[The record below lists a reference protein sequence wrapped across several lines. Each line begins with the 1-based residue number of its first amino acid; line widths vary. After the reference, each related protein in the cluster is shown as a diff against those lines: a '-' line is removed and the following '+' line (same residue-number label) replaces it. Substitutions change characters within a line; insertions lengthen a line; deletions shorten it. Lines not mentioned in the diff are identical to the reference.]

1 MAGLRIG
8 DIDAVEQHQYLIKTA
23 SAHRQIG
30 LYALLAAL
38 TQVQAG
44 KGVEHFVEMLCGEM
58 GCLQVPYGIHGSL
71 MGGKAQ
77 GRSCRNPDTVQ
88 IKCQGRVFGIGGL
101 QTKGEQACQQYCQQA
116 GTAVFFQGKITKSG
130 AQFSDGN
137 RLVQGIEYRI
147 GFVDKAPESQDLM
160 LIGTCFH
167 FLYPRKIG
175 DKDR

>member
-1 MAGLRIG
+1 
-8 DIDAVEQHQYLIKTA
+8 
-23 SAHRQIG
+23 
-30 LYALLAAL
+30 
-38 TQVQAG
+38 
-44 KGVEHFVEMLCGEM
+44 
-58 GCLQVPYGIHGSL
+58 

-137 RLVQGIEYRI
+137 RLVQGIECRV
-147 GFVDKAPESQDLM
+147 GFVDKTSESQDLM
-160 LIGTCFH
+160 PDGTGVH
-167 FLYPRKIG
+167 FISLKKRG
-175 DKDR
+175 QR